1 MKLKEKELGTKFEV
15 DAHPI
20 CAMKFSVSLVVR
32 VAVLCKVA
40 SDLPKLVEGLKRL
53 AKSDPMVE
61 LHPKKKKFSEHI
73 VAVAGELHLELHD
86 LGIFFT

>member
-1 MKLKEKELGTKFEV
+1 
-15 DAHPI
+15 
-20 CAMKFSVSLVVR
+20 MKFSVSLVVR

-61 LHPKKKKFSEHI
+61 LHPKKKKVFRTHCCCCRRASS
-73 VAVAGELHLELHD
+73 
-86 LGIFFT
+86 